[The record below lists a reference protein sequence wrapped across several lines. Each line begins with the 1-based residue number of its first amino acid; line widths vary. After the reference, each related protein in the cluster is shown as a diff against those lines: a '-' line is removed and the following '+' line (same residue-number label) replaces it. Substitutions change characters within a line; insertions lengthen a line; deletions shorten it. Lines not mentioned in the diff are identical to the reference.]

1 MDSRLTEK
9 KFLILGREDEKYQK
23 WAQNRLHAVMKDIK
37 TDQVKK
43 GSKISRRNKSVNK
56 AAQASARRRT
66 GGIPQASMG
75 GSKKSF
81 AAPPPGLKAKR

>member
-1 MDSRLTEK
+1 MT
-9 KFLILGREDEKYQK
+9 
-23 WAQNRLHAVMKDIK
+23 DIK

-66 GGIPQASMG
+66 GGIPSMG